1 MLKNTESLAKNPD
14 QTLQDQSFTRPSIL
28 ILCPFRS
35 FALKWFNALTA
46 PGVLPESYSVF
57 GRDRDRITKAFGLP
71 EGAVDKLTEAPPG
84 AWCLCL
90 LLYLLADSLQ
100 VPTLLI
106 TSRHS
111 LAMWTTSSA

>member
-1 MLKNTESLAKNPD
+1 MRPCHQYFFASLIRSRKRKRVLKNTESLAKNPD

-57 GRDRDRITKAFGLP
+57 GRDRDRVTKASGLP

-84 AWCLCL
+84 V
-90 LLYLLADSLQ
+90 S
-100 VPTLLI
+100 
-106 TSRHS
+106 
-111 LAMWTTSSA
+111 

>member
-1 MLKNTESLAKNPD
+1 MSQSSLPSLIQPRKRKRVLKNTESLAKNPN

-84 AWCLCL
+84 V
-90 LLYLLADSLQ
+90 S
-100 VPTLLI
+100 
-106 TSRHS
+106 
-111 LAMWTTSSA
+111 